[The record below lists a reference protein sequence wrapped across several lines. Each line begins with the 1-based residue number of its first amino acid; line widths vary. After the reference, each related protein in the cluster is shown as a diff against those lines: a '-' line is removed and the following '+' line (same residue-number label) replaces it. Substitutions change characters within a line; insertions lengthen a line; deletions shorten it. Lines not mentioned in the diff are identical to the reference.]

1 MQKKYS
7 GLVILNTITFLLV
20 LLVNYAASTHLLA
33 GVSVGDVSHKYNTL
47 IAPADYAFIIWGIIY
62 LLCIGFVIY
71 QWVLLKDD
79 SKNYI
84 KRTGIWFAVSNIA
97 NALWCYCWVHE
108 WLGWSV
114 LIILIQLFSLLIL
127 VVHLRLELDD
137 EPVRTI
143 FFIWWPICFYV
154 GWMITATVACIAS
167 WLVYI
172 NWNGFGISADVWTII
187 MIVIACL
194 IYIYLN
200 QKRNMREAASV
211 GIWAFIAIAI
221 RQWSLHKDIAL
232 TAIIASIILL
242 VLISIHAYKGRNYT
256 PFVKLKRGEW

>member
-1 MQKKYS
+1 MNKNYT
-7 GLVILNTITFLLV
+7 GLVVLNTLTFLLM
-20 LLVNYAASTHLLA
+20 LFVNYASNIKLLA
-33 GVSVGDVSHKYNTL
+33 DETVADVAHKYDTL
-47 IAPADYAFIIWGIIY
+47 FAPADYAFTIWIVIY
-62 LLCIGFVIY
+62 LLCAGFLIY

-79 SKNYI
+79 SKHYI
-84 KRTGIWFAVSNIA
+84 KRTGIWFTVRNIA
-97 NALWCYCWVHE
+97 NALWCYCWVHAS
-108 WLGWSV
+108 LGWCM

-143 FFIWWPICFYV
+143 FFVWWPICFYV
-154 GWMITATVACIAS
+154 GWIITATVACIAS

-172 NWNGFGISADVWTII
+172 NWSGFGISANVWTII
-187 MIVIACL
+187 MIIIACL

-221 RQWSLHKDIAL
+221 RQWDVHKNIAL
-232 TAIIASIILL
+232 TAIIASAILFI
-242 VLISIHAYKGRNYT
+242 LIAIHGYKGRYYT
-256 PFVKLKRGEW
+256 PFAKLKRGEW

>member
-7 GLVILNTITFLLV
+7 GLVILNTITFLIVLV
-20 LLVNYAASTHLLA
+20 VNYTASTHLLA
-33 GVSVGDVSHKYNTL
+33 DVSVGDISHKYNTL
-47 IAPADYAFIIWGIIY
+47 FAPADYAFIIWSVIY
-62 LLCIGFVIY
+62 LLLISFVIY
-71 QWVLLKDD
+71 QWILLKDD
-79 SKNYI
+79 PKHYI
-84 KRTGIWFAVSNIA
+84 NRTGIWFAVSNIA

-143 FFIWWPICFYV
+143 FFVWWPICFYV

-172 NWNGFGISADVWTII
+172 NWNGFGISADVWTVI
-187 MIVIACL
+187 MIIVACL
-194 IYIYLN
+194 IYIWLT

-221 RQWSLHKDIAL
+221 RQWGVHKEIAL
-232 TAIIASIILL
+232 TAIITSAVLL
-242 VLISIHAYKGRNYT
+242 ILISIHVYKGRNYA